1 MRPPPID
8 GELQERRRSRSS
20 RPGERESRW
29 TRSDP
34 PTLYH
39 GCDGTREER
48 DRCAGNSPA
57 PDRRIPGPRR
67 CSRST
72 RRADHST
79 VMRNRD
85 ARRTTAASSMEADE
99 PRVGP
104 TVWADDPGAG
114 PGDGCR
120 REDDPARPGPLR
132 PGRHAAG
139 GDQRRT
145 RLQDLA
151 DRQRAGSAAVD
162 VPFRGGRGLDIGR
175 QFLEPLAGTPFWSS
189 AHSAWRQV
197 EAMLGETARAY
208 IGPDERSGRAGRA
221 GLTHMM
227 NAVFGY
233 RPILYRRGEMNCS
246 EKPGQ
251 TESITIAPRGF
262 SSARV
267 PPKRRRD
274 GRYRFRPD
282 SGPAVAIRR
291 RRAS

>member
-1 MRPPPID
+1 MR
-8 GELQERRRSRSS
+8 
-20 RPGERESRW
+20 
-29 TRSDP
+29 
-34 PTLYH
+34 
-39 GCDGTREER
+39 R
-48 DRCAGNSPA
+48 DLALR
-57 PDRRIPGPRR
+57 PDRRIPGPGR

-72 RRADHST
+72 RRADHSPSRESA
-79 VMRNRD
+79 MPDEPPLLRQWKLMSILS
-85 ARRTTAASSMEADE
+85 ARRYGLTIRELAREMDVGEKTIRRNLDLFG
-99 PRVGP
+99 RVGMP
-104 TVWADDPGAG
+104 LEATSGERGCKTWRIAG
-114 PGDGCR
+114 ERGQP
-120 REDDPARPGPLR
+120 PLTF
-132 PGRHAAG
+132 HFEEAAA
-139 GDQRRT
+139 
-145 RLQDLA
+145 LY
-151 DRQRAGSAAVD
+151 
-162 VPFRGGRGLDIGR
+162 IGR

-282 SGPAVAIRR
+282 SGPAAPFAGVERRDRMDVAVDERIVGPPDRGAGRGLLRIRLGTGR
-291 RRAS
+291 GLGIHATIERSCAT